1 MKYLDLTLDTPEANV
16 ALDEALLDFCEEGR
30 SSGMLRFW
38 ECPQLFVVV
47 GYGNEVAREV
57 RVEVCQRRNVPVLRR
72 CTGGGAVV
80 QGTGCLN
87 YALVLE
93 IERAAELSS
102 VTGTN
107 RFVMEKHR
115 DLFRRLWHPDIEV
128 RGHTDLALSDRKFSG
143 NAQRRRRRFLLF
155 HGTFLLGFDLSC
167 IEELLPMP
175 SRQPGYR
182 SSRPHSDF
190 LLSLDLPLGRVKR
203 GLQEVWGAREAQ
215 VEMPWSRVERLLK
228 EKYSSKEWNL
238 RT

>member
-16 ALDEALLDFCEEGR
+16 AMDEALLDYCEEGR
-30 SSGMLRFW
+30 SSGILRFW

-57 RVEVCQRRNVPVLRR
+57 RVEVCQRRNVPILRR

-80 QGTGCLN
+80 QGAGCLN

-93 IERAAELSS
+93 IERAADLSS
-102 VTGTN
+102 ITRTN
-107 RFVMEKHR
+107 SSIMEKHR
-115 DLFRRLWHPDIEV
+115 DLFRRLWHPDVQV
-128 RGHTDLALSDRKFSG
+128 RGHTDLALNGRKFSG

-175 SRQPGYR
+175 SRQPAYR

-190 LLSLDLPLGRVKR
+190 LLSLDLSRATVKQ
-203 GLQEVWGAREAQ
+203 GLREVWRAGEAQ
-215 VEMPWSRVERLLK
+215 VEKPWSGVERLVK